1 MTENKNVS
9 RRVIL
14 TGATTGVIG
23 ASTLLLAACS
33 TGGGETGSAASTAPT
48 AGVTAAS
55 NAAPSAAPSAPAS
68 AGAAAGVAEI
78 AKLADVPVGH
88 GTSVTFEGQQL
99 VVAQPTAGSVVAF
112 SSVCPHQGCAVAFAK
127 TDFACPCHG
136 STFDLASGDVT
147 HGPAQK
153 GLTPVS
159 VTVSGDAI
167 VAA

>member
-1 MTENKNVS
+1 MTENKAIS

-14 TGATTGVIG
+14 TAGTTGVIG

-33 TGGGETGSAASTAPT
+33 TGGADTGTAASTAPT
-48 AGVTAAS
+48 TAPTSGAAGTAS
-55 NAAPSAAPSAPAS
+55 TAPSAAASGSAS
-68 AGAAAGVAEI
+68 AGGATI
-78 AKLADVPVGH
+78 AKLADVPVGQA
-88 GTSVTFEGQQL
+88 TSVEFEGQAL
-99 VVAQPTAGSVVAF
+99 LVAQPTAGSVVAF

-127 TDFACPCHG
+127 TNFACPCHN
-136 STFDLASGDVT
+136 STFDLATGDVT

-159 VTVSGDAI
+159 VTVSGDSI

>member
-1 MTENKNVS
+1 MTENTNIS
-9 RRVIL
+9 RRVVI
-14 TGATTGVIG
+14 TAGTTGVIG
-23 ASTLLLAACS
+23 AGTLLLAACS
-33 TGGGETGSAASTAPT
+33 TGGGETGAAPAAPSTGAPAAPT
-48 AGVTAAS
+48 AAATGGAAS
-55 NAAPSAAPSAPAS
+55 GG
-68 AGAAAGVAEI
+68 AGGTAGGVEI
-78 AKLADVPVGH
+78 AKLADVPVGQAK
-88 GTSVTFEGQQL
+88 SVTVNGESL

-136 STFDLASGDVT
+136 STFDLATGDVT
-147 HGPAQK
+147 HGPAVK

>member
-1 MTENKNVS
+1 MTENQTVT

-14 TGATTGVIG
+14 TAGTTGLVG

-33 TGGGETGSAASTAPT
+33 TGGADTAAPAASSAATGSATGSATAPS
-48 AGVTAAS
+48 GAS
-55 NAAPSAAPSAPAS
+55 S
-68 AGAAAGVAEI
+68 GAAAASGAEI
-78 AKLADVPVGH
+78 AKLADVPVGQA
-88 GTSVTFEGQQL
+88 TSVTFDGQEL
-99 VVAQPTAGSVVAF
+99 LVAQPTAGTVVAF

-136 STFDLASGDVT
+136 STFELATGDVT

-153 GLTPVS
+153 GLTAVK
-159 VTVSGDAI
+159 VAVSGDTI